1 MHKNSRLLFEKYG
14 RQHFRPDARV
24 LEIGPDREP
33 STYRSIVGPTAAW
46 DTLDFASRTD
56 VPLTYRTTDEYHF
69 PVPDAQYDVVFAAQ
83 VIEHVR
89 KIWRWMPELTRVC
102 RPGGLVI
109 VINPVSWHFH
119 ESPVDC
125 WRIYPE
131 GMRALCEDAG
141 LDVVLSLWECV
152 ELEKMS
158 QMTPRGLRK
167 HRIMQR
173 LSGAVGLLNAGVRF
187 PVEAAY
193 DTITVARR
201 PATPVAPPAAATPP
215 PLSDQPA

>member
-1 MHKNSRLLFEKYG
+1 LFEKYG

-56 VPLTYRTTDEYHF
+56 VPLTYRTTDDYSF
-69 PVPDAQYDVVFAAQ
+69 PIADAQYDIVFAAQ

-89 KIWRWMPELTRVC
+89 KIWRWMPELARVC

-141 LDVVLSLWECV
+141 LDPVLSLWECV

-167 HRIMQR
+167 HRVMQR
-173 LSGAVGLLNAGVRF
+173 LSGVFGLLNAGVKF

-201 PATPVAPPAAATPP
+201 PASPDGPPAQPTPP